1 MVACARLRNDA
12 MTPDSVRHDLMAFD
26 NIADHRTASD
36 GDLATSHWLIAACA
50 DEGVQANLLE
60 YPFARRTV
68 THASITLPDGREIEG
83 LPLFDSP
90 DTSSRGISGS
100 AVAPGASG
108 TVGVCRFAPQDGHPL
123 TRILHGARSN
133 TQHQVI
139 VAISA
144 ADDVVPGLAVLN
156 AEHYGAPFGPPVLQI
171 ASHYGRDIDDAISA
185 NKPLTVRIESRWE
198 SVNATNVDL
207 TIHGRDPSAAPIV
220 IMTPKSGWWTCTS
233 ERGGGIAV
241 WLACM
246 RRFSGEPPR
255 RTVHFTANSGHE
267 LGHLGMRRYL
277 SSHQNLLRE
286 AQFWVHLG
294 ANFASLESRLLLQAD
309 HADRLALLAG
319 ALARHGM
326 SNHDVLPDGARPF
339 GEARDIHDGHGRY
352 LSLLGSN
359 RWFHHPDDRL
369 HSSVDVG
376 RIAGIVDAF
385 VDCLDAAAN
394 A

>member
-1 MVACARLRNDA
+1 
-12 MTPDSVRHDLMAFD
+12 MTLDSVHRDLMAFD
-26 NIADHRTASD
+26 NITDHRTASS
-36 GDLATSHWLIAACA
+36 GDLATSHWLSAACTDA
-50 DEGVQANLLE
+50 GSQANLLE

-68 THASITLPDGREIEG
+68 TRASITLPDGREIEG

-90 DTSSRGISGS
+90 DTPAGGTTGS
-100 AVAPGASG
+100 AVALGTSG
-108 TVGVCRFAPQDGHPL
+108 TIGVCRFAPQDGHPL
-123 TRILHGARSN
+123 TRRLHSARSN
-133 TQHQVI
+133 SQHQVI

-144 ADDVVPGLAVLN
+144 AADVMPGLAVLN

-171 ASHYGRDIDDAISA
+171 ASHAGADIDDAVGS

-207 TIHGRDPSAAPIV
+207 TIHGRDKSAAPIV

-246 RRFSGEPPR
+246 RRFSDAPPR

-277 SSHQNLLRE
+277 NSHQHLLSE

-294 ANFASLESRLLLQAD
+294 ANFASLDSRLLIQAD
-309 HADRLALLAG
+309 HANRLALLAG

-326 SNHDVLPDGARPF
+326 SDHDVLPDGARPL
-339 GEARDIHDGHGRY
+339 GEARDIHDGRGRY

-369 HSSVDVG
+369 QSSVDPG
-376 RIAGIVDAF
+376 RIAAIVDAF
-385 VDCLDAAAN
+385 IDCLDAAAN